1 MKLFLS
7 VFALI
12 FFISFGTFAQEKS
25 CCSSGDHAKKEVSF
39 EKSINKDGKTV
50 EIKETVMK
58 DGKTVEVKKV
68 VNEEM
73 KMDGCCSSSTE
84 KSELTTDKKEHCATK
99 DVSENK
105 SECCKSD
112 LKAEH
117 KVDKQGE

>member
-12 FFISFGTFAQEKS
+12 FFISFVSFAQEKS
-25 CCSSGDHAKKEVSF
+25 CCSSGDHAKKEVSI
-39 EKSINKDGKTV
+39 EKSIDKEGKTV

-58 DGKTVEVKKV
+58 DGKTVEIKKV

-73 KMDGCCSSSTE
+73 KMDGCCSSKE
-84 KSELTTDKKEHCATK
+84 KSELTTDKKEHCSKK

-105 SECCKSD
+105 SDCCKTD

-117 KVDKQGE
+117 KVDKQGK